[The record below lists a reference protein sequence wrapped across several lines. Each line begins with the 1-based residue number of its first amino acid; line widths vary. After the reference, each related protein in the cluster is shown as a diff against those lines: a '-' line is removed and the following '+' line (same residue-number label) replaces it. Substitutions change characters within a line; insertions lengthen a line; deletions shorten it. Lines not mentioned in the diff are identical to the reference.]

1 LGAPPACPVAR
12 LAALLQEE
20 PRLEAVAFNPSTR
33 RLSIATLG
41 GDKDGYLARR
51 VTEAMLA
58 SHEPCPHY
66 RPEGCGVCGVKA
78 EAMPGGARILVS
90 EKLGTTLVR

>member
-1 LGAPPACPVAR
+1 MKTAATLPIGTAVSTGTPPACPVAR
-12 LAALLQEE
+12 LAALLMEE

-51 VTEAMLA
+51 VTETMLT
-58 SHEPCPHY
+58 SM
-66 RPEGCGVCGVKA
+66 GVRESPRA
-78 EAMPGGARILVS
+78 
-90 EKLGTTLVR
+90 